1 MSSPAA
7 KVSPVD
13 FGFFLLVLIC
23 LFLAD
28 PGKQFALV
36 AQHISM
42 LRQIP
47 GRTASRVMI
56 YVERN
61 LGFEAGES
69 PPIFI
74 VLLVLHPNGHLH
86 HQAALRLHLG
96 EHQLRLEVKFE
107 AQVHGARGDSASPV
121 GPGREGVA
129 GA

>member
-1 MSSPAA
+1 MSSQEA

-13 FGFFLLVLIC
+13 FDFFLFGADFFC
-23 LFLAD
+23 SAD

-47 GRTASRVMI
+47 GRAASRVTI

-86 HQAALRLHLG
+86 HQEALWLHLG
-96 EHQLRLEVKFE
+96 EHQLRLEVKSK
-107 AQVHGARGDSASPV
+107 A
-121 GPGREGVA
+121 
-129 GA
+129 